1 MTLRLRNHLA
11 KLFNA
16 QKKTKTDVFTNDR
29 SMGKLFKEANRLKKV
44 LSANVEHMAQ
54 VISPQSVLL
63 NLVNS
68 MFSESQ
74 ILTLWNL
81 INYTCMTF
89 MYVVFFPK

>member
-54 VISPQSVLL
+54 VIFHLL
-63 NLVNS
+63 KQ
-68 MFSESQ
+68 FSS
-74 ILTLWNL
+74 IW
-81 INYTCMTF
+81 
-89 MYVVFFPK
+89 